1 MTPKSQALMLA
12 DKLDEGNI
20 DRSTLTEAANE
31 LRRLDDINNDLM
43 ATLRWYI
50 ENDDVLLYQD
60 GMRHKQQS
68 PSQLEKTVNDYE
80 SILEDRNWIAYIVN
94 DSRICEGIAVVLKEN
109 WFFKN
114 DVLFRSDVSCGVR
127 CFDTD
132 IDLLDATEFDC
143 VYYVEGIK

>member
-1 MTPKSQALMLA
+1 
-12 DKLDEGNI
+12 
-20 DRSTLTEAANE
+20 
-31 LRRLDDINNDLM
+31 
-43 ATLRWYI
+43 
-50 ENDDVLLYQD
+50 
-60 GMRHKQQS
+60 
-68 PSQLEKTVNDYE
+68 VNDYE

-143 VYYVEGIK
+143 VYYVEGLK

>member
-1 MTPKSQALMLA
+1 MTLKSQALMLA

-60 GMRHKQQS
+60 GNEFWADGFYAAQAAIAKS
-68 PSQLEKTVNDYE
+68 TG
-80 SILEDRNWIAYIVN
+80 EDR
-94 DSRICEGIAVVLKEN
+94 E
-109 WFFKN
+109 
-114 DVLFRSDVSCGVR
+114 
-127 CFDTD
+127 
-132 IDLLDATEFDC
+132 
-143 VYYVEGIK
+143 